1 MASKTA
7 TATAEKPTTTTKAA
21 SAATATETKH
31 PEPKAAAEHNR
42 VISPTRQRDLEAAI
56 STITKTYG
64 DGSIMR
70 LGDAQAKV
78 GIEVIPTGALGLDL
92 ALGVGGLP
100 RGRVIEIFG
109 PESSGK
115 TTLMLHVIANA
126 QKTGGL
132 AAFID
137 AEHALD
143 PGYAKKLG
151 VNLDDLLVSQPDSGE
166 EALTICETLARSNAL
181 DVIVIDSVAALV
193 PKAEL
198 EGEMGMATMGMQ
210 ARLMSQAL
218 RKLTAILNKS
228 KTSCIFT
235 NQLREKV
242 GVMFGNPETTPGG
255 KALKFYASVRL
266 DIRRKETIKDA
277 TGNAIGNHVK
287 VKVVKNKVAPP
298 FAETEFDIVY
308 NHGINKEG
316 SILDV
321 GIEAGVVDK
330 KGAWLQFNGD
340 LIGQGKEAAQKALAE
355 KPELAKKIVEAI
367 MAKRNGAVVVA

>member
-1 MASKTA
+1 M
-7 TATAEKPTTTTKAA
+7 P
-21 SAATATETKH
+21 
-31 PEPKAAAEHNR
+31 PKAAAEKEKSAEKSSADTKSAENAKLAAAR
-42 VISPTRQRDLEAAI
+42 ARELEAAI
-56 STITKTYG
+56 STITKAYG
-64 DGSIMR
+64 EGSIMR
-70 LGDAQAKV
+70 LGEARAQTK
-78 GIEVIPTGALGLDL
+78 IEVIPTGALAVDL
-92 ALGVGGLP
+92 ALGVGGIP

-115 TTLMLHVIANA
+115 TTLMLHVIASA
-126 QKTGGL
+126 QKNGGL

-143 PGYAKKLG
+143 PAYAKKLG

-218 RKLTAILNKS
+218 RKLTAILAKS
-228 KTSCIFT
+228 KTACIFT

-255 KALKFYASVRL
+255 KALKFYASVRI
-266 DIRRKETIKDA
+266 DIRRKDTLKDA
-277 TGNAIGNHVK
+277 AGNAVGNHVK
-287 VKVVKNKVAPP
+287 VKIVKNKVAPP
-298 FAETEFDIVY
+298 FAEAEFDIIY

-316 SILDV
+316 SVLDV
-321 GIEAGVVDK
+321 GIESGAVEK
-330 KGAWLQFNGD
+330 KGAWLQFSGD
-340 LIGQGKEAAQKALAE
+340 LIGQGKDAAQKALAE
-355 KPELAKKIVEAI
+355 NPALMAKIITAI
-367 MAKRNGAVVVA
+367 MEKRAGASVTA

>member
-1 MASKTA
+1 MPPK
-7 TATAEKPTTTTKAA
+7 TAEKNVEKPTAADAKAA
-21 SAATATETKH
+21 
-31 PEPKAAAEHNR
+31 KAAKLTA
-42 VISPTRQRDLEAAI
+42 TRQRDLDAAI
-56 STITKTYG
+56 SSITKAYG

-70 LGDAQAKV
+70 LGDARALRQ
-78 GIEVIPTGALGLDL
+78 IEVIPTGALAVDL
-92 ALGVGGLP
+92 ALGVGGIP

-115 TTLMLHVIANA
+115 TTLMLHVIASA
-126 QKTGGL
+126 QKAGGL

-143 PGYAKKLG
+143 AAYAKRLG

-166 EALTICETLARSNAL
+166 EALSICETLARSNAL

-218 RKLTAILNKS
+218 RKLTAILAKA
-228 KTSCIFT
+228 KTTCVFT
-235 NQLREKV
+235 NQMREKV
-242 GVMFGNPETTPGG
+242 GVMFGNPETTSGG
-255 KALKFYASVRL
+255 KALKFYASVRI
-266 DIRRKETIKDA
+266 DIRRKDTLKDA
-277 TGNAIGNHVK
+277 AGNAIGNHVK
-287 VKVVKNKVAPP
+287 VKIVKNKVAPP
-298 FAETEFDIVY
+298 FAEAEFDILY

-321 GIEAGVVDK
+321 GIESGAVEK
-330 KGAWLQFNGD
+330 KGAWLQFEGA

-355 KPELAKKIVEAI
+355 SPELAKKIVAAI
-367 MAKRNGAVVVA
+367 MAKRNAAAPA

>member
-1 MASKTA
+1 MKLGSR
-7 TATAEKPTTTTKAA
+7 EAA
-21 SAATATETKH
+21 SEVD
-31 PEPKAAAEHNR
+31 
-42 VISPTRQRDLEAAI
+42 VIST
-56 STITKTYG
+56 
-64 DGSIMR
+64 GS
-70 LGDAQAKV
+70 
-78 GIEVIPTGALGLDL
+78 LGLDI
-92 ALGVGGLP
+92 ALGIGGLP
-100 RGRVIEIFG
+100 RGRVVEIYG

-115 TTLMLHVIANA
+115 TTLALHVIASA
-126 QKTGGL
+126 QKNGGL

-143 PGYAKKLG
+143 PAYAKRLG

-218 RKLTAILNKS
+218 RKLTAVLAKA
-228 KTSCIFT
+228 KTTCVFT
-235 NQLREKV
+235 NQMREKV

-255 KALKFYASVRL
+255 KALKFYASVRI
-266 DIRRKETIKDA
+266 DIRRKDTLKDA
-277 TGNAIGNHVK
+277 AGNAIGNHVK
-287 VKVVKNKVAPP
+287 VKIVKNKVAPP
-298 FAETEFDIVY
+298 FAEAEFDIIY

-321 GIEAGVVDK
+321 GIESGVVDK

-340 LIGQGKEAAQKALAE
+340 LIGQGKDAAQKALAE
-355 KPELAKKIVEAI
+355 KPDLGEKIITAI
-367 MAKRNGAVVVA
+367 MAKRNAPPDGALENASTKR